1 MLTWSVIIGTSSSK
15 LSDKD
20 LKDGDVL
27 SLSFAENF
35 SLVTLNDTTK
45 LLVLLDSNKAKD
57 NVQIEQKS
65 TNKQNKTKQNRKKK
79 KCHLNGFLQISY
91 TAHAQVSTKS
101 VS

>member
-45 LLVLLDSNKAKD
+45 LLVLLESNKAKD

-65 TNKQNKTKQNRKKK
+65 TNKQNKTKQKKK
-79 KCHLNGFLQISY
+79 EMSPLRF
-91 TAHAQVSTKS
+91 STN
-101 VS
+101 

>member
-65 TNKQNKTKQNRKKK
+65 TNKQNKTKQKKK
-79 KCHLNGFLQISY
+79 KCHLYGFLQISY
-91 TAHAQVSTKS
+91 TAHAQVPTKS
-101 VS
+101 MS